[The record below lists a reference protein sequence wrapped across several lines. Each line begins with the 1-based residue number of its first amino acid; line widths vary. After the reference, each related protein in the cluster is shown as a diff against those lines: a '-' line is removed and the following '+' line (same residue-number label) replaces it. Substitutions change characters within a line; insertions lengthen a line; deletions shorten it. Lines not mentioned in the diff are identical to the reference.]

1 MSPKNLE
8 VTVAR
13 QFHASKREPEP
24 DGGAGPQPGWLAQV
38 PYLLVL
44 ATMSAGIVIVAAA
57 HFKRGPALIA
67 GGLLLG
73 ALFRALLPE
82 HKVGMLRVRGRWFD
96 VLTLVVL
103 AAVLIVLAWVAPQ
116 L

>member
-1 MSPKNLE
+1 MEAAVAPESSESGGEPSAEASAPKW
-8 VTVAR
+8 V
-13 QFHASKREPEP
+13 
-24 DGGAGPQPGWLAQV
+24 AQV

-67 GGLLLG
+67 GSLLLG
-73 ALFRALLPE
+73 AVLRLVLPAE
-82 HKVGMLRVRGRWFD
+82 QVGMLAVRRRWTD
-96 VLTLVVL
+96 VLTLVTL
-103 AAVLIVLAWVAPQ
+103 AILLIVLAWVAPK